1 MHLTTIIETYQLSR
15 ISQSL
20 TRLLILQKDKHTI
33 IFYKNML
40 FETHCFQA
48 FFELLN
54 LYHLF
59 TMMKDIVIT

>member
-1 MHLTTIIETYQLSR
+1 
-15 ISQSL
+15 
-20 TRLLILQKDKHTI
+20 LLILQEDKHTI

-48 FFELLN
+48 FFGLLN